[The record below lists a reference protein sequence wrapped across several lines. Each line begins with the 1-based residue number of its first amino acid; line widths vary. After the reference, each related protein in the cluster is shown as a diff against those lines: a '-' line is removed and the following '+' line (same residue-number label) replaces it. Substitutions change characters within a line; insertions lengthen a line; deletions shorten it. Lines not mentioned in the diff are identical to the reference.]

1 MNLVI
6 MGKSR
11 CGKSTLANMIC
22 KNIPGYSKI
31 SLDYLVMTFKK
42 VFADLNLEYYKNTEN
57 NFTQFVENYFDNC
70 IYKDNDCGI
79 NYVLEGAD
87 LPREVILRLG
97 KMKRTKVI
105 FLGKTK
111 ISPQEFFDEIRK
123 YEKNLS
129 TGGWTKKL
137 SDETLLSWCT
147 DWIKKSVENLQF
159 CEENGIEFI
168 DTSFN
173 QNEVLSNYL
182 DVNKNILM
190 DKNLPE

>member
-1 MNLVI
+1 MNLII

-11 CGKSTLANMIC
+11 CGKTTLANMIC
-22 KNIPGYSKI
+22 KNFAGYSKI

-42 VFADLNLEYYKNTEN
+42 VFEDLNLEYYKNRESQ
-57 NFTQFVENYFDNC
+57 FTQFVEAYFNNC

-79 NYVLEGAD
+79 YYVLEGAD
-87 LPREVILRLG
+87 LPKETILRL
-97 KMKRTKVI
+97 KEMKNTKVI

-111 ISPQEFFDEIRK
+111 ITPQEFFDEIRK

-137 SDETLLSWCT
+137 DNGTLLSWCE
-147 DWIKKSVENLQF
+147 DWIKKSIEYKNF
-159 CEENGIEFI
+159 CEENGIKFL

-173 QNEVLSNYL
+173 QNEVLENFLNEY
-182 DVNKNILM
+182 K
-190 DKNLPE
+190 K